1 MNIDY
6 TKMVKYP
13 TEFKSVLPSH
23 EQANVA
29 WGDYVNNKQSEVDV
43 HFQFERDYER
53 NETLGT
59 NGYYATERPIWNV
72 KYFDGYDFYI
82 IGCVTAFDGDEVRCT
97 FEDPSE
103 LYRRNSVDDYQTVE
117 EKFTASGSH
126 PFEAFENAVTKYK
139 NK

>member
-13 TEFKSVLPSH
+13 TEFKSVLPSF

-29 WGDYVNNKQSEVDV
+29 WGDYVNNRQSEVDM
-43 HFQFERDYER
+43 HFQFERDFER

-72 KYFDGYDFYI
+72 KYFDGYTYET

-97 FEDPSE
+97 FKYLD
-103 LYRRNSVDDYQTVE
+103 VE
-117 EKFTASGSH
+117 YTASGSH
-126 PFEAFENAVTKYK
+126 PFEAFENAVTEYK

>member
-29 WGDYVNNKQSEVDV
+29 WGDYVNNKQSEIDV

-59 NGYYATERPIWNV
+59 NGYYATEKPIWNV
-72 KYFDGYDFYI
+72 KYFDGYDFKV
-82 IGCVTAFDGDEVRCT
+82 IGCVTAFDDDEVRCT
-97 FEDPSE
+97 FEDPNADK
-103 LYRRNSVDDYQTVE
+103 LYADEPVE

-126 PFEAFENAVTKYK
+126 PFEAFENAVSKYK

>member
-13 TEFKSVLPSH
+13 TEFKSVLPSFN
-23 EQANVA
+23 QANVA

-43 HFQFERDYER
+43 HFQFER
-53 NETLGT
+53 ETDRLG
-59 NGYYATERPIWNV
+59 YATERPIWEV
-72 KYFDGYDFYI
+72 KYFDGYDYTV

-97 FEDPSE
+97 FEDPNADK
-103 LYRRNSVDDYQTVE
+103 LYADEPVE

>member
-6 TKMVKYP
+6 TKMVKFP
-13 TEFKSVLPSH
+13 NEFKSVLPSF

-43 HFQFERDYER
+43 HFQFER
-53 NETLGT
+53 ETDRLG
-59 NGYYATERPIWNV
+59 YATERPIWEV
-72 KYFDGYDFYI
+72 KYFDGYDYTV

-97 FEDPSE
+97 FEDPKADK
-103 LYRRNSVDDYQTVE
+103 LYADQPV

-126 PFEAFENAVTKYK
+126 PFEAFENAVAKTL
-139 NK
+139 N

>member
-1 MNIDY
+1 MNIDF

-13 TEFKSVLPSH
+13 AEFKSVLPSF

-29 WGDYVNNKQSEVDV
+29 WGDYVNNRQSEVDV

-72 KYFDGYDFYI
+72 KYFDGYSFKTV
-82 IGCVTAFDGDEVRCT
+82 GCVTAFDDDEVSCSFVWCGVR
-97 FEDPSE
+97 
-103 LYRRNSVDDYQTVE
+103 YHA
-117 EKFTASGSH
+117 KGSH